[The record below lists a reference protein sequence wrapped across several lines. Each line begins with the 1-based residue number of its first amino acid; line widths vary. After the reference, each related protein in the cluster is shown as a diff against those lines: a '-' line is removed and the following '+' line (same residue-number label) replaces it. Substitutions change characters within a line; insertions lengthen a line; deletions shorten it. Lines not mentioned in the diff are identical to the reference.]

1 MITTNLKIAIRSI
14 LKNTTQSIISI
25 VGLGIGLGC
34 ILLLT
39 ILFIH
44 ENSFDRF
51 IPNYHQLYRVLQ
63 GNDNCTSYPLAGAI
77 KNEIPQVENYFRY
90 YETFEFE
97 IKNSQNEIVKE
108 HRFACSDASIF
119 NCIGINFKQGRPASS
134 TSEVCLSEKMA
145 TKYFGSKDPTNQSIQ
160 IRLGDEFI
168 SLTIAGVYKNLP
180 SNSTLTPYF
189 IADIDLT
196 EELFGNRKKQLGQYG
211 YTYDG
216 FKDNWNQHIL
226 STYIR
231 LNEKANPAAVTES
244 IQTFKS
250 KAEDEKYQQMDF
262 SLQPVA
268 DIYLKSGE
276 ITGDASVRQ
285 GDASEMK
292 YYIIIASL
300 ILLIAMINYIFLT
313 KAKIDNRLKELGA
326 KKALG
331 ASHTLIRNQILLESN
346 LMSMLSLFPAF
357 LVIMA
362 GIPFINNTLNRT
374 LDVTVLSQWQT
385 WLVFLII
392 TLLTGS
398 LSGLFISWNIARVSP
413 VLLLNNKTSAAPK
426 YRGLSHSF
434 LSLHFAIFI
443 LLIISVIVFKK
454 QINFALTNFQS
465 IDVNNVIIC
474 ELNSPELSNQF
485 NVIENEIKK
494 QPGVLKTA
502 GSSFIPPFNWFL
514 PVKLEYK
521 EEIIRFDGLI
531 MGKGM
536 IGLLGIP
543 LLEGEDFG
551 EFSEDQS
558 ELIFN
563 ESAALKYHIKAGEI
577 FNGTYVKGI
586 VKDFNSHSLHKLIQP
601 MVILQQHPMKMGLF
615 AIKTDGTNDAA
626 IKAKIH
632 QLFKSISPDTIV
644 NVYSLTDQISRFY
657 NREEKQTQLL
667 RVFSLLAVIL
677 SVMGLFG
684 MTLNTVAKKT
694 KEIGIRK
701 VNGATVSE
709 VLILL
714 NLTFLKWIV
723 IAFVIATPIAWHIMH
738 KWLEN
743 FAYKTELSW
752 WIFALAGLLA
762 LGITLITVSWQSWKA
777 ATRNPVEALR
787 YE

>member
-14 LKNTTQSIISI
+14 LKNKIQSIISI
-25 VGLGIGLGC
+25 VGLGIGLGS

-51 IPNYHQLYRVLQ
+51 IPNKDQLYRVIQ
-63 GNDNCTSYPLAGAI
+63 GNDSRTSYPLAMAI
-77 KNEIPQVENYFRY
+77 KDEIPQVEDYFRY
-90 YETFEFE
+90 YNTTDFEL
-97 IKNSQNEIVKE
+97 KNSHNEIVKE
-108 HRFACSDASIF
+108 ESFACSDASIF
-119 NCIGINFKQGRPASS
+119 NCLGVNFKYGEPAGSP
-134 TSEVCLSEKMA
+134 SEVCLSEKMA
-145 TKYFGSKDPTNQSIQ
+145 NKYFGTTDPTGESMQ
-160 IRLGDEFI
+160 IRLSDEFI
-168 SLTIAGVYKNLP
+168 SLSISGVYKNLP
-180 SNSTLTPYF
+180 SNSTLAPNF
-189 IADIDLT
+189 IAHIDLT
-196 EELFGNRKKQLGQYG
+196 EELFGNRKKQLGQYS
-211 YTYDG
+211 YAYDG
-216 FKDNWNQHIL
+216 FKDNWNQYTL
-226 STYIR
+226 STYLL
-231 LNEKANPAAVTES
+231 LNANANPAEVNES
-244 IQTFKS
+244 IQTFRS
-250 KAEDEKYQQMDF
+250 KAEDEKHQQMVF
-262 SLQPVA
+262 SLQAVT

-276 ITGDASVRQ
+276 ITGNSSVRQ

-313 KAKIDNRLKELGA
+313 KAKIGNRLKEFGA

-331 ASHTLIRNQILLESN
+331 ASTRLIHNQILLESN
-346 LMSMLSLFPAF
+346 TMAVLSLVPAF
-357 LVIMA
+357 LVIIT
-362 GIPFINNTLNRT
+362 GIPFINSTLNRT

-385 WLVFLII
+385 WPIFILI

-398 LSGLFISWNIARVSP
+398 LSGLLISWNIARVSP
-413 VLLLNNKTSAAPK
+413 VLLLSNKISAQPK
-426 YRGLSHSF
+426 SKGLSHSF

-443 LLIISVIVFKK
+443 LLIVGVIVLKK

-465 IDVNNVIIC
+465 IDINNVIIC
-474 ELNSPELSNQF
+474 ELNSSELSAQF
-485 NVIENEIKK
+485 NVIENEMAK
-494 QPGVLKTA
+494 QPGVIKTA

-514 PVKLEYK
+514 PVKLRY
-521 EEIIRFDGLI
+521 EEDIVPFDGLI

-536 IGLLGIP
+536 IGLLGIQ

-551 EFSEDQS
+551 EFREDRR
-558 ELIFN
+558 EMIFN
-563 ESAALKYHIKAGEI
+563 ESAALKYKLKAGEL
-577 FNGTYVKGI
+577 FNGFYVKGI
-586 VKDFNSHSLHKLIQP
+586 VKDFNGHSLHKLIQP

-626 IKAKIH
+626 ITSKIN
-632 QLFKSISPDTIV
+632 QLFKTISPDKIV
-644 NVYSLTDQISRFY
+644 SIYSLTDQIGQFY
-657 NREEKQTQLL
+657 TREEKQTKL
-667 RVFSLLAVIL
+667 VSAFSLLAIIL
-677 SVMGLFG
+677 SVMGLLG

-701 VNGATVSE
+701 VNGAKVSE

-714 NLTFLKWIV
+714 NLTFLKWVMVAI
-723 IAFVIATPIAWHIMH
+723 IIATPIAYFVMN

-762 LGITLITVSWQSWKA
+762 LGIALLTVSFQSWKA